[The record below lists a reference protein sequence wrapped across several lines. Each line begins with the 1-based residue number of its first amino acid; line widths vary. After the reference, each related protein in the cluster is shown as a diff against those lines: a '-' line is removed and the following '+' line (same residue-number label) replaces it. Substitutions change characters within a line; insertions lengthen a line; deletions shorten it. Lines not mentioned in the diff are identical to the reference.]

1 MTRPTDPIR
10 DHHKMLRKQIDDL
23 FQYVDGIKKFS
34 AQERGR
40 LDDLINFLKNDVL
53 PHAEGE
59 EKHLY
64 KKVGELMNNPLF
76 TKTMELDHQHI
87 KQYISELETEINNVY
102 KDSADSTV
110 RRIQTAASKLRGIM
124 EPHFQKEDDV
134 YLPILDEKLSAE
146 QVYLEVIKPMHSHGG
161 GHGQGHGHG
170 HEHGGHGHGHGHEK
184 SHGHE
189 GHGHEK
195 SHDHGHAHGH
205 EGHEHKGHTCG

>member
-10 DHHKMLRKQIDDL
+10 DHHKMLHKQIHDL
-23 FQYVDGIKKFS
+23 FQYVEGLKKFS

-40 LDDLINFLKNDVL
+40 LNDLITFLKEEVL

-59 EKHLY
+59 EKYLY

-87 KQYISELETEINNVY
+87 KRYISELETEINNVY
-102 KDSADSTV
+102 KEAADGTIAK
-110 RRIQTAASKLRGIM
+110 IQTAASKLRGLM

-134 YLPILDEKLSAE
+134 YLPLLDEKLSAE

-161 GHGQGHGHG
+161 GHGHGQEHAGHGHG
-170 HEHGGHGHGHGHEK
+170 HSHEGHG
-184 SHGHE
+184 HGHE
-189 GHGHEK
+189 GHGH
-195 SHDHGHAHGH
+195 
-205 EGHEHKGHTCG
+205 KGHTCG